1 MVIPLAEP
9 SAAGGP
15 GGAAAALARAVRGA
29 QPTRDRLLGPCGVRV
44 CLATAAPEAAAPE
57 RLWVAA
63 LGHQTL
69 FLVFLGDSEGV
80 AAVRRTGRSCMS
92 AWVPA
97 LCPSLTLL
105 SLSVPSPPPIEVEA

>member
-1 MVIPLAEP
+1 MVIPLAET

-57 RLWVAA
+57 RLM
-63 LGHQTL
+63 G
-69 FLVFLGDSEGV
+69 GCSG
-80 AAVRRTGRSCMS
+80 
-92 AWVPA
+92 
-97 LCPSLTLL
+97 
-105 SLSVPSPPPIEVEA
+105 SPNPLPGFPWGL

>member
-44 CLATAAPEAAAPE
+44 CLATAAPETAAPE

-63 LGHQTL
+63 LGLQTL

-80 AAVRRTGRSCMS
+80 AAVQRTGRSCMS

-97 LCPSLTLL
+97 LCPLFNSPFPLRALP
-105 SLSVPSPPPIEVEA
+105 PSNRG